1 MKRATIQDVADYAGV
16 SRAAVSKVL
25 RDAYGLSA
33 DMRSRVE
40 TAITALNYRPQM
52 AARGLRGRTY
62 TLGVVLP
69 DFRNPFFPDLLD
81 GVISSLRSTRYQPL
95 LGVRPSVDA
104 TEQHVIETMLD
115 HKIDGFIMIAPRL
128 EPKFQQSVASA
139 VPTVMIGRHDRD
151 CGYDTVNNDDRMGA
165 RLVVEHLVGLG
176 HRDITYF
183 GIDSADGGT
192 TNSTFLRLEG
202 YKASMRALGLE
213 DHISVFEGSH
223 FRGSDDDRI
232 QAGRILD
239 QVPRPSAV
247 FVWTDSV
254 AVTLM
259 AVAMER
265 GIRVPEDLSVAGYD
279 NTRLA
284 ALPQISLT
292 SIDQSGHLL
301 GQKATDLLIERIE
314 GREEEVHFL
323 VPPTLDIK
331 NSTRRF
337 GD

>member
-128 EPKFQQSVASA
+128 EPKF
-139 VPTVMIGRHDRD
+139 
-151 CGYDTVNNDDRMGA
+151 
-165 RLVVEHLVGLG
+165 
-176 HRDITYF
+176 
-183 GIDSADGGT
+183 
-192 TNSTFLRLEG
+192 
-202 YKASMRALGLE
+202 
-213 DHISVFEGSH
+213 
-223 FRGSDDDRI
+223 
-232 QAGRILD
+232 
-239 QVPRPSAV
+239 
-247 FVWTDSV
+247 
-254 AVTLM
+254 
-259 AVAMER
+259 
-265 GIRVPEDLSVAGYD
+265 
-279 NTRLA
+279 
-284 ALPQISLT
+284 
-292 SIDQSGHLL
+292 
-301 GQKATDLLIERIE
+301 
-314 GREEEVHFL
+314 
-323 VPPTLDIK
+323 
-331 NSTRRF
+331 
-337 GD
+337 